1 MILHENKST
10 FEAAIKITAEHFGI
24 PEVLVEKDY
33 WVTFALKQLFSNI
46 DIKEGIVFKGGTALS
61 KCYRLIERF
70 SEDIDLVTITNDEMS
85 GAGIKS
91 LLKKITSSISE
102 PLISIDKHPLENKK
116 GKLRK
121 VAFGY
126 EKASL
131 EGSLGQVRDEII
143 LEVSAL
149 GSPYP
154 SEVFEVHSLI
164 ARYIGQTENLQL
176 IQQFDLTPFPV
187 KVLGLTRTFCEK
199 IISLIRFSYTE
210 NPLQSLADK
219 VRHTYDLHFL
229 LQEQSIKEFLNSQDF
244 EAMLLQVGLDDDKA
258 IPNDKEWLY
267 NHPSKALI
275 FSELK
280 TTWQQLSTTYN
291 GIFKELT
298 YGNHPD
304 AKEILTSL
312 KLIKERLESVP
323 WSIIK

>member
-1 MILHENKST
+1 MTLHENKST
-10 FEAAIKITAEHFGI
+10 FEAAVKITAEHFGI
-24 PEVLVEKDY
+24 PEVMVEKDY
-33 WVTFALKQLFSNI
+33 WVTFALKQLFTNEAVK
-46 DIKEGIVFKGGTALS
+46 DAIVFKGGTALS

-70 SEDIDLVTITNDEMS
+70 SEDIDLVMIIDDEMS
-85 GAGIKS
+85 GAAIKV
-91 LLKKITSSISE
+91 LLKKITSSVSE

-126 EKASL
+126 QKVDVS
-131 EGSLGQVRDEII
+131 GSLGQVRDEII
-143 LEVSAL
+143 VEVSAL

-154 SEVFEVHSLI
+154 CETFEVYSLI

-176 IQQFDLTPFPV
+176 IQQFELTPFPV

-199 IISLIRFSYTE
+199 IISLVRFSYT
-210 NPLQSLADK
+210 NDPLQSLADK

-229 LQEQSIKEFLNSQDF
+229 LQEQSIKQFLKSKDF
-244 EAMLLQVGLDDDKA
+244 EVMLLQVGLDDDKA

-275 FSELK
+275 FSELEA
-280 TTWQQLSTTYN
+280 TWKQLSITYN

-298 YGNHPD
+298 YGNPPE
-304 AKEILTSL
+304 AEEILVSL
-312 KLIKERLESVP
+312 MLIKERLKSAS
-323 WSIIK
+323 WSIAK